1 MASPHPDGEIE
12 RSSECEE
19 FVSRVIN
26 TRNYLTHYDQSLAD
40 NAYDGQELYE
50 LCEEIDALVQLNLL
64 KAVEFQ
70 DEEIESVVMQAHS
83 PLGRKLQ
90 L

>member
-1 MASPHPDGEIE
+1 MASPFTPGGEIE

-40 NAYDGQELYE
+40 NAYDGQEE
-50 LCEEIDALVQLNLL
+50 LVSNV
-64 KAVEFQ
+64 VENA
-70 DEEIESVVMQAHS
+70 S
-83 PLGRKLQ
+83 R
-90 L
+90 